1 MDAVRSADGTTIAFE
16 SSGHGPALV
25 LVTGAF
31 CDRTSPA
38 GLAAALGPD
47 FTVYSYD
54 RRGRGDSGDQPP
66 YAIAREVE
74 DLAAVVA
81 AAGGGGPVSVFGHS
95 SGAALALEA
104 AASGVPMTALAV
116 YEPPYAGDGPSAAFA
131 AELGALVTGGQRG
144 AAAAAFLQLTGVPA
158 QAVAGMRSSP
168 YWPRMEALAHTLP
181 YDITLCNGGAVPAD
195 RLAGL
200 QVPVLALAGGE
211 SGDWARKA
219 AAEIAAVTAGGRDQV
234 LDGQG
239 HVAADEVLAPVLTG
253 FYAGGR
259 PASAS

>member
-1 MDAVRSADGTTIAFE
+1 MDVVRSADGTTIAFE
-16 SSGHGPALV
+16 SSGHGPPLV
-25 LVTGAF
+25 LVTSAF
-31 CDRTSPA
+31 CDRSSPA
-38 GLAAALGPD
+38 GLAAALGSD
-47 FTVYSYD
+47 FTVYRYD

-81 AAGGGGPVSVFGHS
+81 AAGGPAFVFGHS

-104 AASGVPMTALAV
+104 AAGGVPMTALAV
-116 YEPPYAGDGPSAAFA
+116 YEPPYAGEGPSAEFA
-131 AELGALVTGGQRG
+131 AELAALAADGQRG

-158 QAVAGMRSSP
+158 GAVAGMRSAP

-181 YDITLCNGGAVPAD
+181 YDVTLCNGGAVPAA

-200 QVPVLALAGGE
+200 RVPVLALAGGA

-219 AAEIAAVTAGGRDQV
+219 ASEIAAVTAGGRDQV

-239 HVAADEVLAPVLTG
+239 HVPADEVLAPVLTG

-259 PASAS
+259 TAAGS